1 VKRFAIFVLL
11 LVAFAA
17 PARADRV
24 EINVTGSQR
33 PIPVAVQR
41 FSADTANPGLSE
53 EFYQALVAGLDFASV
68 IIHVNPEA
76 FVESKVTRDF
86 ESPAVPCEN
95 WRAIGAEG
103 LVQGELRV
111 VQTKLQV
118 RFRVWD
124 TSRCRLLGEVGFRER
139 DRGELAPL
147 ARVVADDI
155 VERFTGRRGVS
166 STEIGFVSDNG
177 RRNKEIWVMEADGS
191 GKRRVTNNGS
201 INLFPAWSPDG
212 QTLLYTSFKGGKSE
226 LFLLHRGNRPGV
238 RLINT
243 PDEKYRGVWVPQNGT
258 IAAVVARQG
267 NTDIYTVSRNGTD
280 PKRVT
285 ESRAIETSPSFSPD
299 GRKMAFVSDRSGS
312 PQVWIRDMD
321 TGEERRLT
329 FSGAYNVSPAWSP
342 TGEWIA
348 YAAQAGNNF
357 DIYLINPEG
366 SFTTPLVTH
375 PRTDEDPAWSPD
387 GRKLAFSSNR
397 RGRKEI
403 YRVDVDGRN
412 VILLT
417 DGSGNCTNPTW
428 SSWLE

>member
-1 VKRFAIFVLL
+1 MTRLL
-11 LVAFAA
+11 LLLSLLLTLAV
-17 PARADRV
+17 PASAQRIRV
-24 EINVTGSQR
+24 DVTGSDR

-41 FSADTANPGLSE
+41 FAIDPASSGMSE
-53 EFYQALVAGLDFASV
+53 EFYQALVAGLDFSSV
-68 IIHVNPEA
+68 AVHVNPQA

-86 ESPAVPCEN
+86 EAPGVPCEN

-111 VQTKLQV
+111 VQGKAQA

-124 TSRCRLLGEVGFRER
+124 TSRCRMLGDVAFRER
-139 DRGELAPL
+139 DRAELGLL

-166 STEIGFVSDNG
+166 STQIAFVSDNG
-177 RRNKEIWVMEADGS
+177 RRNKEIWFMEADGS

-212 QTLLYTSFKGGKSE
+212 KTLLYTSFKAGMSE
-226 LFLLHRGNRPGV
+226 LYVLYRGNKPGA

-243 PDEKYRGVWVPQNGT
+243 KDEKYRGVWQANNGK
-258 IAAVVARQG
+258 IAAVVSRQG
-267 NTDIYTVSRNGTD
+267 NTDIYSISTNGSS
-280 PKRVT
+280 PQRLT
-285 ESRAIETSPSFSPD
+285 ESRAIETSPTFSPD
-299 GRKMAFVSDRSGS
+299 GRKMAFVSDRSGG
-312 PQVWIRDMD
+312 PQVWIKDLD

-329 FSGAYNVSPAWSP
+329 FSGVYNASPAWSP

-366 SFTTPLVTH
+366 TFTTPLVTH
-375 PRTDEDPAWSPD
+375 ARGDEDPAWSPD

-403 YRVDVDGRN
+403 YRVDIDGRN
-412 VILLT
+412 ATVLT
-417 DGSGNCTNPTW
+417 DGSGNCTNPSW

>member
-1 VKRFAIFVLL
+1 VIRRLLTLFLL
-11 LVAFAA
+11 LFLSASALGQGV
-17 PARADRV
+17 RIDV
-24 EINVTGSQR
+24 SGSQR
-33 PIPVAVQR
+33 AIPVAVQR
-41 FSADTANPGLSE
+41 FATDPAGASTSE
-53 EFYQALVAGLDFASV
+53 EFNQALVAGLDFSSV
-68 IIHVNPEA
+68 VVHVNPEA

-86 ESPAVPCEN
+86 EAPAVPCEN

-111 VQTKLQV
+111 AQGKAQA

-124 TSRCRLLGEVGFRER
+124 TSRCRLLGDVGFRER
-139 DRGELAPL
+139 DRAELGLL

-166 STEIGFVSDNG
+166 STQIAFVSDNG

-212 QTLLYTSFKGGKSE
+212 KTLLYTSFKAGMSE
-226 LFLLHRGNRPGV
+226 LFVLYRGNKPGA

-243 PDEKYRGVWVPQNGT
+243 KDEKYRGVWQGNSGKV
-258 IAAVVARQG
+258 AAVVSRQG
-267 NTDIYTVSRNGTD
+267 NTDIYSVSSNGSA
-280 PKRVT
+280 PQRLT
-285 ESRAIETSPSFSPD
+285 ESRAIETSPTFSPD

-312 PQVWIRDMD
+312 PQVWIKDLD

-329 FSGAYNVSPAWSP
+329 FSGIYNASPAWSP

-375 PRTDEDPAWSPD
+375 ARSDEDPAWSPD

-397 RGRKEI
+397 RGRKELF
-403 YRVDVDGRN
+403 RVDIDGQN
-412 VILLT
+412 VTVLT
-417 DGSGNCTNPTW
+417 DGFGNSTNPSW
-428 SSWLE
+428 SNWID